1 MSDIVGSNMTIKPDC
16 RTKDIVNIS
25 FICSRKNQTKTNC
38 DNPTIRARIITEIVL
53 EDLRKQCKNIIFNKK
68 ELEKTFEIAE
78 KELNMEKYKI
88 IDKLEKV
95 KQKIEKISMQINSI
109 YNDKLDGILK
119 VEDFLKI
126 YEIKNNEKENLIKEQ
141 KKLSE
146 ELENQKASTII
157 DYEDL
162 RKFANEFLK
171 MENPTK
177 EVIRNLIDTITI
189 SKGKK
194 VKIKYK
200 FLKI

>member
-1 MSDIVGSNMTIKPDC
+1 M
-16 RTKDIVNIS
+16 
-25 FICSRKNQTKTNC
+25 
-38 DNPTIRARIITEIVL
+38 
-53 EDLRKQCKNIIFNKK
+53 
-68 ELEKTFEIAE
+68 
-78 KELNMEKYKI
+78 
-88 IDKLEKV
+88 
-95 KQKIEKISMQINSI
+95 
-109 YNDKLDGILK
+109 
-119 VEDFLKI
+119 
-126 YEIKNNEKENLIKEQ
+126 
-141 KKLSE
+141 SE